1 MCKKY
6 DKVER
11 KRKLR
16 LLAGV
21 LFFIL
26 ISVIITVLVD
36 RMIGGAVNGKK

>member
-21 LFFIL
+21 LFFFL
-26 ISVIITVLVD
+26 ISVIITIWIDKV
-36 RMIGGAVNGKK
+36 IGGAVNGKK